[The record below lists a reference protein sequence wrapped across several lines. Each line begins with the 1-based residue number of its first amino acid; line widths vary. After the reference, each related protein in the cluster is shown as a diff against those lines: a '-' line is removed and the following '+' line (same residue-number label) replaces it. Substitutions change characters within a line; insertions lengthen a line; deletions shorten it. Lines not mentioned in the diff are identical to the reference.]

1 MIIANPDQS
10 EKVPSMPPSVPPK
23 DAARADDVCWKRID
37 ELPPPP
43 PYSAA
48 AGPSRAAPPPAPPL
62 GPPQRSQSSIFRPE
76 NPQTVNHFEVFS
88 RHNPIAG
95 TYLVDPLLPSPTVT
109 TQKRSRRKRNKAW
122 GKGSGPSE
130 INASFR
136 TRHGPISLDVAIV
149 AESQRA
155 PTEGPY
161 RVPAGILVSSKHGR
175 INMNLFEVQPSRSI
189 DLHVESTHGKIVI
202 LLPPTFDGPLMF
214 QCRSSSPVSFLP
226 AFAARTRTLRATDR
240 ETLVM
245 CSAPESPEHPKPL
258 NTSPV
263 GQEEGDRVL
272 VRTRHGRVIVGISGL
287 DRVEDAPAAAGLLKK
302 IGELLELGGRAFGQ
316 YLETHASTIE
326 KKLAERSAQIS
337 QHLDSKLPDRAAI
350 GRN

>member
-1 MIIANPDQS
+1 MIIANPDQP
-10 EKVPSMPPSVPPK
+10 EKVVSQMPPSVPPK
-23 DAARADDVCWKRID
+23 DAASGSKRID

-43 PYSAA
+43 PYSPA
-48 AGPSRAAPPPAPPL
+48 AGPSRTPPAPARL
-62 GPPQRSQSSIFRPE
+62 SGPQRSQNSIFRPE

-88 RHNPIAG
+88 KHNPIAG
-95 TYLVDPLLPSPTVT
+95 TYLVDPLLSSPAMTP
-109 TQKRSRRKRNKAW
+109 QKKSRKRRNKVW

-136 TRHGPISLDVAIV
+136 TRHGAISLNLAIV
-149 AESQRA
+149 AESERA

-161 RVPAGILVSSKHGR
+161 KVPAGILVSSKHGR
-175 INMNLFEVQPSRSI
+175 INMNLASLERFEVQPSRSI

-202 LLPPTFDGPLMF
+202 LVPPTFDGPLMF
-214 QCRSSSPVSFLP
+214 QCRGSPVSFLP

-245 CSAPESPEHPKPL
+245 CSAPDSPEYPKPL
-258 NTSPV
+258 NTNPG
-263 GQEEGDRVL
+263 GQDNGDRVL
-272 VRTRHGRVIVGISGL
+272 VRTRHGRVVVGISGL
-287 DRVEDAPAAAGLLKK
+287 DRVEDAPAGAGLLKK

-326 KKLAERSAQIS
+326 KKLTERSAQIS
-337 QHLDSKLPDRAAI
+337 QHLDAKFPDRAAI